1 MILLQDS
8 GHASEGITFII
19 AWVHHSI
26 TQLHY
31 FIVTYI
37 YITLSPG
44 DIIYHP
50 VISFSSP
57 SDKLYHLLYSDIS
70 LLISQ

>member
-26 TQLHY
+26 TQLHH

-37 YITLSPG
+37 YITLSG
-44 DIIYHP
+44 YHL
-50 VISFSSP
+50 VISFITR
-57 SDKLYHLLYSDIS
+57 LYHFNPPVTSYIIYYTVIS
-70 LLISQ
+70 VC